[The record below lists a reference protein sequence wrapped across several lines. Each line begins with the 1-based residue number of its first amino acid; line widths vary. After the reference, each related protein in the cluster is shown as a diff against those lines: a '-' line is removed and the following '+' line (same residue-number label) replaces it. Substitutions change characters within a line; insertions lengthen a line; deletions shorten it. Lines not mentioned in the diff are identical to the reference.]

1 MNTNHSRAP
10 ADIAVSARA
19 PARVLVV
26 DDSMTM
32 RALIRHALG
41 GDPDIT
47 VVGEAANP
55 YEAREMMKALDPDV
69 VTLDVEMPDMNGI
82 EFLEKI
88 MRLRPTPVI
97 MVSNLTAP
105 GAAATLAALEIGAFD
120 CIAKPGAQSNTFEA
134 LPGLVKEAAR
144 ARAGLARRR
153 DGAPRGRTA
162 AALTPSAT
170 GPELV
175 GIGSSTGGVEALM
188 QVLAEFPADCPPT
201 LIVQHLPAAFTGSFA
216 ARLDRACPAHVTEAK
231 EGDLVRNG
239 RVYLAPGGGRHMM
252 LRKGVQPSIALVEDG
267 PVCGHRPSVDVLF
280 ASIAKNFKGRMTGV
294 ILTGMGRDGAQGLL
308 DMRNCGARTIAQDE
322 DSSLV
327 YGMPRV
333 AYEIG
338 AAEKRVPLA
347 RVARQI
353 FA

>member
-1 MNTNHSRAP
+1 MDQNRRL
-10 ADIAVSARA
+10 ADPTANARK

-41 GDPDIT
+41 GDPEIT

-88 MRLRPTPVI
+88 MTLRPTPVI

-105 GAAATLAALEIGAFD
+105 GAAATLEALEIGAFD
-120 CIAKPGAQSNTFEA
+120 CIAKPGAQSNTFEV

-153 DGAPRGRTA
+153 GGTAQGRPA
-162 AALTPSAT
+162 AATLTRSAT

-216 ARLDRACPAHVTEAK
+216 ARLDRACPARVTEAK
-231 EGDLVRNG
+231 DGDQLQQG
-239 RVYLAPGGGRHMM
+239 SVYLAPGGACHMM
-252 LRKGVQPSIALVEDG
+252 LRKGSQPSIALVEDG
-267 PVCGHRPSVDVLF
+267 PVNGHRPSVDVLF
-280 ASIAKNFKGRMTGV
+280 ASLAKNFKGRMTGV

-308 DMRNCGARTIAQDE
+308 EMRKGGARTMAQDE
-322 DSSLV
+322 ESSLV

-333 AYEIG
+333 AHEIG
-338 AAEKRVPLA
+338 AAQRRVPLT
-347 RVARQI
+347 RIARQI